1 MVIDMSVKFYV
12 SVTRFSNILTGLTLC
27 HQYDTC
33 PLSDVRIVSRFAN
46 MNLYTLN
53 SDNTQHNEALV

>member
-1 MVIDMSVKFYV
+1 MVVDMSVKFYV
-12 SVTRFSNILTGLTLC
+12 SATRFSNILTGLTLC

-46 MNLYTLN
+46 MNLYNLN
-53 SDNTQHNEALV
+53 SDNT